1 MPGASQHS
9 PRPAARTAM
18 PNAFNFAASPFDRLT
33 QSQQRLVRD
42 SVDIAYFRAG
52 EVILDV
58 GSVPTQLFVLIKG
71 RVSQYDGDE
80 RVARYGPD
88 DSFDGRG
95 LVAGKSSSRF
105 VADEEVLAYEL
116 AHQAVNELIAANAD
130 FGALLFSDLGAKLSA
145 AGQRRSRNELQ
156 ALNLARVDEAFV
168 RAAHIVE
175 HDTDVVSV
183 VRLFQ
188 REHTTNV
195 LVRDARQSPP
205 ALGMFTTNALQR
217 AILSGR
223 PLEQIAVGEL
233 TNWALIAVR
242 PSAQVGDALATM
254 VRHHIHRVVVREDD
268 RVLGVLE
275 ALDVFSFL
283 SNHSMLIGLRIK
295 AATGIDELA
304 GAARQ
309 ITDMIGRQYRGGT
322 QVMLI
327 ARLVQDLNARLF
339 ERAWQLI
346 APRELLESSC
356 LLVMGSEGR
365 GEQLLKTDQD
375 NALILRDGY
384 APPADLA
391 AICERFSSALE
402 RFGYPPCPGRIMLS
416 NPAWRMPAADFAR
429 TVREWLVMPSPD
441 SLMNLAI
448 FLDAHAV
455 AGDAALLAGVR
466 DALWSLATDNDLM
479 LARFAAA
486 IDLFAGSGR
495 WWHRL
500 LGEGADRLDLKKEGI
515 FPIVH
520 GVRSL
525 ALAQRVAETA
535 TTERLARL
543 VEAQGLDAGLARDL
557 TAALQLLM
565 ALKLKAGLDELER
578 GDAVTGA
585 VDPAALSTLERDLL
599 KDALGVVKRF
609 KALLRQRFHLN
620 AL

>member
-1 MPGASQHS
+1 
-9 PRPAARTAM
+9 M
-18 PNAFNFAASPFDRLT
+18 PNAFNFAASPFDCLT

-42 SVDIAYFRAG
+42 NVDVAYFRAG

-58 GSVPTQLFVLIKG
+58 GSAPTHLFVLIKG
-71 RVSQYDGDE
+71 RVSQFDGDE
-80 RVARYGPD
+80 CVARYGPD

-105 VADEEVLAYEL
+105 VADEEVVAYEL
-116 AHQAVNELIAANAD
+116 AHQTVNDLIAANAD

-145 AGQRRSRNELQ
+145 AGQRRSSNEFQ
-156 ALNLARVDEAFV
+156 ALNLSRVDEAFV
-168 RAAHIVE
+168 RPAHIVE
-175 HDTDVVSV
+175 WDTDIVSV

-205 ALGMFTTNALQR
+205 LLGMFTTNALQR

-223 PLEQIAVGEL
+223 ALEQIAVGEL
-233 TNWALIAVR
+233 ANWSLISVR
-242 PSAQVGDALATM
+242 PSAQVGDALAIM
-254 VRHHIHRVVVREDD
+254 LRHHIHRVVVREGEQ
-268 RVLGVLE
+268 VQGVLE

-283 SNHSMLIGLRIK
+283 SNHSMLIGLRIN
-295 AATGIDELA
+295 AAASIDELA
-304 GAARQ
+304 EAAKQ
-309 ITDMIGRQYRGGT
+309 ITGMIGRQFRGGT

-327 ARLVQDLNARLF
+327 ARMVQDLNARLF

-346 APRELLESSC
+346 APPELVAASC

-391 AICERFSSALE
+391 AICERFSAALE

-466 DALWSLATDNDLM
+466 DALWSLAIDNDVM

-486 IDLFAGSGR
+486 IDLFSGSGR

-500 LGEGADRLDLKKEGI
+500 LGDGVDRINLKKEGI
-515 FPIVH
+515 FPTVH

-525 ALAQRVAETA
+525 ALAHRVAETS

-543 VEAQGLDAGLARDL
+543 VEAQVLDPDLARDL
-557 TAALQLLM
+557 TDALQLLM
-565 ALKLKAGLDELER
+565 ALKLKAGLDEMDR
-578 GDAVTGA
+578 GDAVSGA
-585 VDPAALSTLERDLL
+585 VDPSALSPLERDLL

-609 KALLRQRFHLN
+609 KTLLRQRFRLN